1 MSIMEYNGSG
11 IVAMTG
17 KNCVAI
23 ASDMRYGIQ
32 QQTIAD
38 NMHKIFPI
46 HEHCYIGIS
55 GLATDMITVKNKLN
69 LRTKL
74 YELREERKI
83 RPSIFANMVSSLL
96 YEHRFGPYFVEPVV
110 CGLEDP
116 RVLDGKLDIKP
127 DGRLDVKSEM
137 DVKDLPAAPAA
148 PATPAKAA
156 AARATGPLDEK
167 TAKPE
172 KVPFI
177 CAMDLIGA
185 PVYTTDFVVAG
196 TCSEQL
202 YGCAEAFYKKDMN
215 PDELFET
222 ISQTLLAAV
231 DRDCLAGWGA
241 IVHIITADKCVTK
254 TLKTRKD

>member
-17 KNCVAI
+17 KGCVAI
-23 ASDMRYGIQ
+23 ASDTRFGIQ
-32 QQTIAD
+32 QTTIAD

-46 HEHCYIGIS
+46 HDHCYIGLS
-55 GLATDMITVKNKLN
+55 GLASDMQTVRNKLVF
-69 LRTKL
+69 RTKL

-83 RPSIFANMVSSLL
+83 KPSVFGNMVSSLL
-96 YEHRFGPYFVEPVV
+96 YEQRFGPFFVEPIVA
-110 CGLEDP
+110 GMED
-116 RVLDGKLDIKP
+116 
-127 DGRLDVKSEM
+127 
-137 DVKDLPAAPAA
+137 
-148 PATPAKAA
+148 KA
-156 AARATGPLDEK
+156 DEK
-167 TAKPE
+167 GNVTKA
-172 KVPFI
+172 PFI

-185 PVYTTDFVVAG
+185 PVYTSDFVVTG

-202 YGCAEAFYKKDMN
+202 YGCAEAFYKPN
-215 PDELFET
+215 LSPDDLFET

-241 IVHIITADKCVTK
+241 VVHVITEDKIVTK